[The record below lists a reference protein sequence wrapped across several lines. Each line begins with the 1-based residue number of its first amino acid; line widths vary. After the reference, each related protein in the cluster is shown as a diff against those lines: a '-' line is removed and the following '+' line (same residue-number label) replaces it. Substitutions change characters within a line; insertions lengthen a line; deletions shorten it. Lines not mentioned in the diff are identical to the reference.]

1 MRKNENPDD
10 QKYLA
15 RVENVFVEKAHYNL
29 PPAHQKILLY
39 AIANIDPT
47 KDDFEEIYLP
57 IRDVERL
64 LSVGGKRQYRNYEYI
79 NLIFEKLASI
89 LISFDS
95 DIEHNGVKLKGHF
108 SLIQGVRPVTINDR
122 PYMSV
127 LFGAHAKPFV
137 LRLNQYVKINLI
149 EVAQLKTGHAIRLFQ
164 AFKAIR
170 NKQRLHHKIS
180 IISYKLDELK
190 KLLGVDGKYSH
201 FRDFNKRVLKKTISE
216 INAKTSINIIKVGYG
231 KNGRKVTKLI
241 FHVIDQKQKDINLSI
256 ELDGATSDHSNIGH
270 PSTDSISPVSVP
282 LLEMKTETEK
292 KQASK
297 PAAPTQSDIDQLTKA
312 EWTAYYFLTDTYIY
326 SSIAMKMIKGI
337 QGTIA
342 KGYEDVFIKYAW
354 DCFLTRTIKY
364 ENINESNKEQ
374 CEARAGAFRMW
385 WNQDCFNSNGQGLW
399 SSIIEQINFYKKT
412 IADTAAYDNREL
424 AKGMTKNDFVKY
436 YRANIATEENDQ

>member
-127 LFGAHAKPFV
+127 LFGAHAK
-137 LRLNQYVKINLI
+137 
-149 EVAQLKTGHAIRLFQ
+149 FQ

-231 KNGRKVTKLI
+231 KNG
-241 FHVIDQKQKDINLSI
+241 
-256 ELDGATSDHSNIGH
+256 
-270 PSTDSISPVSVP
+270 
-282 LLEMKTETEK
+282 
-292 KQASK
+292 
-297 PAAPTQSDIDQLTKA
+297 
-312 EWTAYYFLTDTYIY
+312 
-326 SSIAMKMIKGI
+326 
-337 QGTIA
+337 
-342 KGYEDVFIKYAW
+342 
-354 DCFLTRTIKY
+354 
-364 ENINESNKEQ
+364 
-374 CEARAGAFRMW
+374 
-385 WNQDCFNSNGQGLW
+385 
-399 SSIIEQINFYKKT
+399 
-412 IADTAAYDNREL
+412 
-424 AKGMTKNDFVKY
+424 
-436 YRANIATEENDQ
+436 